1 MDSILLVVIITS
13 IIALFTN
20 VALKKFNIPPLIGY
34 IFSGAIIASIVNI
47 TEHGEHV
54 LAEVGELGIVFLMFT
69 IGLEIKIQTL
79 IDMRRQVFTY
89 GGLQVLLSIIIFFII
104 SRFGFGFDNNISLI
118 VSTALTLSSTAI
130 VLKILNESDEIS
142 QPYGKK
148 TLGILLFQ
156 DLAVIPILL
165 MITMMSDNNSTISS
179 MLFDTLVG
187 AVALFIIMFIV
198 GKFLLDPI
206 LKWITQSNSHEL
218 FILAIL
224 IIAIGASYLAHIVG
238 FTYSL
243 GAFIGGMLIAETH
256 YKHQVEAD
264 LVPFRDLLLALFFVT
279 VGMQIEINF
288 LINNVLNIFTI
299 AIIIMIIKALIIFT
313 VIFIFTKK
321 IVAAQT
327 ALAISQV
334 GEFSFVIFTQASNF
348 NLMDKELS
356 TLLTLLVIFS
366 MFVTP
371 FILNNLDKIINF
383 IFINRQTQ
391 ILEKAPK
398 QEKIKNHIIVC
409 GYGSFGKMIINNIK
423 MRKFAHRVI
432 IDDYDMFE
440 RAINNGENAIFGY
453 PAQRA
458 ILEEAGIDNAKVVI
472 IALHS
477 PSQIELISHAI
488 SSINS
493 NIRVIAKISNRSIL
507 DQVSNINTKDF
518 VDMYRFASDLIV
530 LQAGDIMGEE
540 EIYVG
545 GLE

>member
-391 ILEKAPK
+391 ILKKAPK